1 MSSKWGCRVVSAG
14 LIQRDS
20 VGGCRDVRRYV
31 CVCEREGGGGGLERW
46 GWGVEIEECFINRF
60 FSRWSCG
67 NGVVNVAN
75 CALT

>member
-1 MSSKWGCRVVSAG
+1 MSSKWGCQVVSEG

-31 CVCEREGGGGGLERW
+31 RVCEGGWRGGV
-46 GWGVEIEECFINRF
+46 GVEIEECFINRF

-67 NGVVNVAN
+67 NGVVKVAN
-75 CALT
+75 CAFT